1 MSEERKDINAQLT
14 DEAVEQATGGYNPQP
29 EPRTVSCPEC
39 RFTYT
44 FMAQRIAE
52 IPPDCP
58 NCGYKWVLTVQR
70 TAL

>member
-44 FMAQRIAE
+44 FMAQRIA
-52 IPPDCP
+52 
-58 NCGYKWVLTVQR
+58 
-70 TAL
+70 